1 MRAGCM
7 PDGEYD
13 LGGQTVY
20 VKNNSARIE
29 NGSLAGSVLTL
40 NKAVYNFKE
49 NTNLNIYEAIN
60 LTSLNPATCSPV
72 QILHLRT
79 GFLFSVYYVFFL

>member
-1 MRAGCM
+1 MYL

-20 VKNNSARIE
+20 VKDNYARIA

-49 NTNLNIYEAIN
+49 NTNLNIYEAVN
-60 LTSLNPATCSPV
+60 
-72 QILHLRT
+72 LHL
-79 GFLFSVYYVFFL
+79 